1 MNGYIL
7 QNIDGTPQD
16 AQYSA
21 QNRVHS
27 NNAQTI
33 MHNNV
38 QSHNNS
44 EQLDGNWTIPGG
56 RSCDNNIIM
65 NSEPTFFS
73 TAIQQDVYQGLG
85 IVYLELYSFKGKF
98 FTFRNYHSFKTG
110 RWERH
115 LAINYTSSKI
125 YIITFSYVLA

>member
-7 QNIDGTPQD
+7 QNIDVTPQD
-16 AQYSA
+16 AHYGA
-21 QNRVHS
+21 QNSVHN

-56 RSCDNNIIM
+56 DSCDNNIIM

-73 TAIQQDVYQGLG
+73 TAIQQDVYQGLRN
-85 IVYLELYSFKGKF
+85 IYLELYSFKGKF
-98 FTFRNYHSFKTG
+98 F
-110 RWERH
+110 
-115 LAINYTSSKI
+115 
-125 YIITFSYVLA
+125 YI